1 MGLNREAAAIRFISL
16 IIAAGL
22 LTWLY
27 SAFFLSPIPDL
38 LIFSALL
45 MLLLITEFF
54 PIPVW
59 KGFSSLSFPL
69 VYTIELLY
77 GWGMAIFIFG
87 AVIFTV
93 NALNKRPLR
102 VVFFTPAQLAISFF
116 GAIHASNFLLET
128 IAKGLAPLWFAE
140 IRMILITL
148 LYFLF
153 NNLIID
159 VLLWIRPMPYTLK
172 IWKTKTIS
180 ESLVALFSILYVT
193 LMVALGNQNRG
204 IVDVF
209 SYIFFFSPLVAIT
222 LISSFIA
229 RLQQE
234 RNRLKALYDISTNF
248 NEHLPSKDWLE
259 KVELPI
265 LEFLGTDAVLLFLND
280 GQAWRNIYESGEVL
294 SGNQLTETV
303 MKRFEKDQVQY
314 LFNQKTKENEWAFSF
329 FKASIKSIMVSPL
342 ITEGEVMGV
351 LITGRTRTNSFR
363 SIDSQSMATLVNQLT
378 VVWKTKLLLSEREK
392 RVLLEERNRI
402 AREIHDGIAQTL
414 AGSVMQLETA
424 GRLFTTKPDRT
435 KDLVALSTEKLRG
448 SLQELRESIY
458 ALRPYPTERIGLLQ
472 AIQAKINFVKEEG
485 QPFQI
490 RFQERG
496 EFRQLST
503 MVEKV
508 IFDIFQESLHNT
520 IKHAKA
526 NKVDILLS
534 YSNEQVL
541 FKIKDDGI
549 GFSLYESMIKAKNE
563 PHYGILNMNELAES
577 LGAALHIESAKGK
590 GTEIR
595 LQIPNLE
602 PKEAHSI
609 D

>member
-1 MGLNREAAAIRFISL
+1 MGLNREAAAIRFISS

-22 LTWLY
+22 ITWLF
-27 SAFFLSPIPDL
+27 SSFFLKPVPDL
-38 LIFSALL
+38 FIFSALL
-45 MLLLITEFF
+45 LMLLITEYF

-69 VYTIELLY
+69 VYTFELLY

-87 AVIFTV
+87 AVVLAV

-102 VVFFTPAQLAISFF
+102 VVFFTPAQLVISFF
-116 GAIHASNFLLET
+116 VAIHVTQFVMET
-128 IAKGLAPLWFAE
+128 FANELAPLWHAE
-140 IRMILITL
+140 LHMILIAL
-148 LYFLF
+148 LYYLF

-159 VLLWIRPMPYTLK
+159 VLLWIRPAPYPLQV
-172 IWKTKTIS
+172 WKTKAIS
-180 ESLVALFSILYVT
+180 ESIVTLFSILYVT
-193 LMVALGNQNRG
+193 LMVTLGNQNRG
-204 IVDVF
+204 VVDVF
-209 SYIFFFSPLVAIT
+209 SFVFFFSPLVAIA

-234 RNRLKALYDISTNF
+234 RNRFKALYDISTNF

-259 KVELPI
+259 KVELPF

-280 GQAWRNIYESGEVL
+280 GQTWRMIYENGEVL
-294 SGNQLTETV
+294 PGYQLTEA
-303 MKRFEKDQVQY
+303 MIKRFEKDKVQH
-314 LFNQKTKENEWAFSF
+314 LFNQKMSDNEWAFIF
-329 FKASIKSIMVSPL
+329 FQPSIKSVMVSPL
-342 ITEGEVMGV
+342 ITEDEVTGV

-378 VVWKTKLLLSEREK
+378 VVWKTKLLISEREK

-424 GRLFTTKPDRT
+424 ERLFTTKPDRT
-435 KDLVALSTEKLRG
+435 KDLVATSTEKLRG
-448 SLQELRESIY
+448 SLKELRESIY
-458 ALRPYPTERIGLLQ
+458 ALRPYPTERVGLLQ
-472 AIQAKINFVKEEG
+472 AIQAKINGVEEENHT
-485 QPFQI
+485 FQI
-490 RFQERG
+490 RFQVRG
-496 EFRQLST
+496 ESNQLST

-508 IFDIFQESLHNT
+508 IFDIFQESLQNT
-520 IKHAKA
+520 IKHAEA
-526 NKVDILLS
+526 SKVDILLS

-549 GFSLYESMIKAKNE
+549 GFSLYESMMKAKNE

-577 LGAALHIESAKGK
+577 LGAALHIKSAKGK

-602 PKEAHSI
+602 PKEAHSV